1 MTTKTFQETWDLD
14 VFFKGGSGSES
25 YHTYLSEIKEDLK
38 AFEQHIAAF
47 DVKELEKVLGEY
59 ETVVKKV
66 VQSSAFVNCLLAAD
80 VTDKGAAQLQGQ
92 VAQIHAKL
100 QVLLGALDDKLVTI
114 DEETWNSLLEKEEFK
129 VLEYVL
135 NERRRRANDKM
146 SADQEKLVTSLAVDG
161 YHAWGKLYNSLVGTI
176 KVKVKENG
184 EVKELSVGQAHNRF
198 SDGSREVRK
207 EVAKAWK
214 EAWENQADTI
224 AAALNHLAGFRL
236 QVYEQR
242 GWESV
247 LKEPLDNNRM
257 KQETLDTMWQVITD
271 HKGTLTKYLNRKAE
285 LLGLEKLSMYDVSA
299 PLTAEET
306 KLSYQEG
313 ADFIIEQF
321 SKFGPELT
329 EFTKKAF
336 EDRWIEAEDRPGK
349 RPGGFC
355 TSFPVSGQSRIFM
368 TYSGT
373 LSNVSTLAHELGHAF
388 HQHAMHGV
396 PTLNRFY
403 ASNVAETAST
413 FAEMIVAD
421 AAVKYAKDEK
431 EKISLLEDKIQRSVA
446 FYMNIHARFL
456 FETRFYEERKNGLVT
471 VEKLNELMVEA
482 QKEAYCG
489 ALDEYDSTFWASKM
503 HFFITQVPFYN
514 FPYTFGYLFSLGIY
528 SQALE
533 EGTNYEDKYISLL
546 KDTASMTVEDL
557 AMKHLGVDLTQRDF
571 WEKAVKK
578 SLEDV
583 EEFLELTNK

>member
-38 AFEQHIAAF
+38 AFEQHIAVF
-47 DVKELEKVLGEY
+47 DVEELGKVLRDY

-114 DEETWNSLLEKEEFK
+114 DEETWNSLLQKEEFK

-135 NERRRRANDKM
+135 NERRRRANDKL

-176 KVKVKENG
+176 KVRVKENG

-207 EVAKAWK
+207 EVAKAWN

-329 EFTKKAF
+329 DFTKKAF
-336 EDRWIEAEDRPGK
+336 EDRWIEAEDRAGK

-456 FETRFYEERKNGLVT
+456 FETRFYEERKNGLVS

-557 AMKHLGVDLTQRDF
+557 AVKHLGVDLTQRDF